1 MAIRWPGQ
9 SEQGGWLGEE
19 SERLWVG
26 EGSRSVGLNG
36 LWEGLCVRCKP
47 LEGFVRRSDIS

>member
-36 LWEGLCVRCKP
+36 LWEGLCVRRKP
-47 LEGFVRRSDIS
+47 LEGFVWRSDIS